1 VASEGTER
9 RLAAVLVADVVGYSR
24 LMAEDQ
30 DATVR
35 TVTAYRAEVELLVRQ
50 HQGRLVD
57 FTGDNFLAEFST
69 ALESVRC
76 AVEIQRVLTARNAD
90 LAAERRMQFRMGV
103 HLGDVTADAERLYG
117 DGVNIAARL
126 QALADPGGVCVSA
139 NVHDLVRTKL
149 GVGFDDLGAQS
160 VKNIPDP
167 VRVYRVRIEAGAVPA
182 ETSPRSLLRMALV
195 VGAVVLLGAFAVAGW
210 RMFGGG
216 AVTPAETP
224 IRSIAVLPL
233 ENLSGD
239 PEQEYFADGMTEAL
253 IGDLAK
259 INSLRVISRTSVMQ
273 YKRNPKSLPEIA
285 RELGVDAV
293 VEGTVAREGGRVRV
307 TAQLIDARSD
317 DHLWADRYDRER
329 VGVLAL
335 QSELA
340 RAIAAEVRAKL
351 TPEETARL
359 TSARSVDPEA
369 HEAYLKARYYYDKFT
384 TDDMNRSVEYFQRAI
399 ERDPRFAPAHA
410 GLSHAYIALGTG
422 VGSIPG
428 REAMPKA
435 KAAALEALEIDGG
448 LAQAHTA
455 LGIVL
460 LRHDWDFAAAERE
473 LRRAI
478 EIEPSYAEGH
488 RAYTEFLWAMGRH
501 QEAVELGLRAVD
513 LAPLDLRIRVLAS
526 ETFFFARE
534 FERGLE
540 ELEAVLELDPDY
552 PRAHQDQVWLY
563 EQLGW
568 YEQAV
573 AASERLMTLSGDYEA
588 RDIATLRE
596 SYETSGAEGYWR
608 GWLEAL
614 HRRAR
619 DHHVKPSVFVWYYAG
634 LGDTEQAFRWLDQAY
649 EERDSNL
656 IWLNEDPAFDP
667 LRSDP
672 RFDDLLRR
680 IGFPEN

>member
-1 VASEGTER
+1 
-9 RLAAVLVADVVGYSR
+9 VADVVGYSR

-35 TVTAYRAEVELLVRQ
+35 TVTAYREEVELLVRQ

-317 DHLWADRYDRER
+317 HHLWADRYDRER

-340 RAIAAEVRAKL
+340 
-351 TPEETARL
+351 
-359 TSARSVDPEA
+359 
-369 HEAYLKARYYYDKFT
+369 
-384 TDDMNRSVEYFQRAI
+384 DDMNRSVEYFQRAI

-552 PRAHQDQVWLY
+552 PRAHQDQFWLY